1 MTTLIILFILSI
13 SFNVILYWYM
23 RETTENLMA
32 MVNSMAHL
40 TNIFSDFKKHVG
52 ALKEMELFYGD
63 QNLINLFNHIDFI
76 VEELKEFEELI
87 EMSDEDEIYDYD
99 DSTEEEEEAQ
109 EEKKESLL
117 YKVS

>member
-1 MTTLIILFILSI
+1 
-13 SFNVILYWYM
+13 M
-23 RETTENLMA
+23 RETTENLMS
-32 MVNSMAHL
+32 MVNAMAHL
-40 TNIFSDFKKHVG
+40 TNIFSDFKQHVG

-87 EMSDEDEIYDYD
+87 EMSDEDEIYDDYD
-99 DSTEEEEEAQ
+99 ESPEEEEKTQ
-109 EEKKESLL
+109 EEKEKSLL